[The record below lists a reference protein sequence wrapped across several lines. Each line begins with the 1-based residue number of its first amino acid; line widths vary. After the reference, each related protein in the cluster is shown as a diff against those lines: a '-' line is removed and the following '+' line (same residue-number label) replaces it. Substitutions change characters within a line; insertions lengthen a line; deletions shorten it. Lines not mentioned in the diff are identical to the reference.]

1 MLGCLAQ
8 DGGHSHLHTSREGDV
23 LRTVKIN
30 DILVSD
36 CRTKVIPSCS
46 SSDIVVNEILNS
58 NPSTFVVARQVPDC
72 ISQYTHITWK
82 VIVYTATVQLI
93 HHLYRWKYNTRFITI
108 EHHTPG
114 EPYGWTA
121 RRHCCRIDVIV
132 GSGGGVGSVTGDI
145 GTEVPERTYPRSE
158 PGRGRFVGTY
168 PITIYFNSEN
178 VCMAVLFCSIFIL
191 ILKQFAWP
199 FYLWRYVSSPLLD

>member
-1 MLGCLAQ
+1 MSRRSHLHRYTHRLSLVCVCSTLFPLSVPSRCVSTAQCLAQ
-8 DGGHSHLHTSREGDV
+8 DGGHSHPHTSREGDV

-58 NPSTFVVARQVPDC
+58 NPSTFVVARQVRDC

-93 HHLYRWKYNTRFITI
+93 HHLYR
-108 EHHTPG
+108 
-114 EPYGWTA
+114 
-121 RRHCCRIDVIV
+121 
-132 GSGGGVGSVTGDI
+132 
-145 GTEVPERTYPRSE
+145 
-158 PGRGRFVGTY
+158 
-168 PITIYFNSEN
+168 
-178 VCMAVLFCSIFIL
+178 
-191 ILKQFAWP
+191 
-199 FYLWRYVSSPLLD
+199 